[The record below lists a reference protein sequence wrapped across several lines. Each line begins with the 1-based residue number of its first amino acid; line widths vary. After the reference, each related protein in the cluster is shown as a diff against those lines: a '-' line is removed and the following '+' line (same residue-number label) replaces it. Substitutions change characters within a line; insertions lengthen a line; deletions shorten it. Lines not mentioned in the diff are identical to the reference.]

1 MSGEFLSDMRFTLF
15 IPILYMENA
24 DINLIFWKRLHAAQ
38 YNGRHL
44 RSEAGIYAV
53 CPISLPVGAGK
64 RDVFRRSGRL
74 GCDRAA
80 LRPATRQA
88 VWNRAGHG
96 GVPDSCCLSG
106 IEVVGVHRIELRTR

>member
-1 MSGEFLSDMRFTLF
+1 MAGEFLSDMRFTLF

-64 RDVFRRSGRL
+64 KGRVPEKRQAAMRSRGAAARHAAGRLEPGGARRRSGFM
-74 GCDRAA
+74 
-80 LRPATRQA
+80 
-88 VWNRAGHG
+88 
-96 GVPDSCCLSG
+96 LSF
-106 IEVVGVHRIELRTR
+106 RD